1 MKMEIFCV
9 TFGPIKIKTCLAP
22 QNDRLDLSFVK
33 DTYVVVEKMARNG
46 RKTAIYQ
53 SQILSISLYLG
64 IYFQIPA
71 NIHQLL

>member
-1 MKMEIFCV
+1 MIFCV
-9 TFGPIKIKTCLAP
+9 TLGPIKIKTCLAP